1 MKVLKT
7 LLFLLR
13 TYLRSFA
20 FQIKFVATGK
30 IQKNKILQFW
40 SSFRPE
46 KTQHRLIRI
55 GPEGDGGYLVPEDFT
70 TVEAVFS
77 PGVSDESGFEL
88 AMAEKGIPCFLADAS
103 VSGPAQAHPN
113 ISFDSKFIGAIDE
126 GEFVR
131 LDTWVNQKNM
141 NQAQKLLQMDIEG
154 YEWSVFDV
162 TNSKVLEKFRIMIV
176 EFHDLHKLANPEFL
190 SLANRAMTKIL
201 QTHKVLHVHGNN
213 NHPALYIGGKWI
225 PQVIEVTFHTKEG
238 TVTTGQTHL
247 PSDLDQKNSRW
258 LPEARIKF

>member
-7 LLFLLR
+7 LLFILG

-20 FQIKFVATGK
+20 FQIKFVATPK
-30 IQKNKILQFW
+30 SLKNDILKFW
-40 SSFRPE
+40 SSLRPE

-55 GPEGDGGYLVPEDFT
+55 GPDGDGGYLVPEDFT

-88 AMAEKGIPCFLADAS
+88 QMAEKGIPCFLADAS
-103 VSGPAQAHPN
+103 VSGPAQTHPR
-113 ISFDSKFIGAIDE
+113 ISFDPKFIGANDD

-141 NQAQKLLQMDIEG
+141 TRAQKLLQMDIEG
-154 YEWSVFDV
+154 HEWSVFDV
-162 TNSKVLEKFRIMIV
+162 TDSTVLEKFRIMIV
-176 EFHDLHKLANPEFL
+176 EFHDLHQLANPEFL
-190 SLANRAMTKIL
+190 SLANRAMAKIL

-213 NHPALYIGGKWI
+213 NAPALFIGGKWI

-238 TVTTGQTHL
+238 RVTNGQPNL
-247 PSDLDQKNSRW
+247 PNDLDQKNSRW
-258 LPEARIKF
+258 LPEVKIKF